1 MSSTQ
6 SLASASTHK
15 VNVPVFAFHIDAL
28 LLSLFALYV
37 GLTLPRALVRL
48 FQPSELLNGFFLRSG
63 VRRSPPERNNSTRS
77 NRTLL
82 RTDTLGRS
90 GTMKSRGNAS
100 ADHSAGAH
108 KGTDT
113 FPAIVTPVARRARG
127 AQHSAPTRVPR
138 WTTIVHP
145 SLAYALNFRVSPGFS
160 LGKLLVLVAY
170 GLIVIY
176 GCLYHSNPFTD
187 YDRSGYIAVSQVPIV
202 MALAGKSNWLSWLS
216 GVGYEKFNYIH
227 RFAGRIVVLMANVHT
242 LGYLYEWSVNG
253 TIQAKFRQPMF
264 IWGLVAVGALD
275 LLFACSLAFVRD
287 RMYSFFFTTHI
298 TCVLVALLAIYMHYP
313 ATLPYLLAAA
323 VLYAFDHFARI
334 ARTRYTT
341 AWLTAENALNG
352 GTTLV
357 DVPSLGAG
365 WRAGQHV
372 RIRVVSDTWFGWW
385 GTWLIG
391 RARPFTIATGSNS
404 GGMMLEIKAIGSWT
418 RKLLRMA
425 DDAAD
430 ARPAEKS
437 TDVERGRGPSRAVRI
452 IVEGPYSGPGYTLY
466 TAYSGVLLVAGGSGI
481 SYATSVLD
489 DILQKHAS
497 GKSNVRVIEVVWS
510 VTDPDSLYS
519 HLPELLPLMHPR
531 PSPHT
536 PLSLR
541 FSVHWTRTSPRAP
554 RVPRTA
560 LPPGMHLR
568 PGRPDIHATMQ
579 SVILG
584 VRDAYS
590 TGRGRSHSHSAV
602 SPSGIVIGSC
612 GPIALIDD
620 ATRAVG
626 RVSWAD
632 WKDVGGVESIEEVY
646 GW

>member
-1 MSSTQ
+1 MSGLQFASST
-6 SLASASTHK
+6 THK
-15 VNVPVFAFHIDAL
+15 VNVPAFAFHIDIV

-37 GLTLPRALVRL
+37 ALTLPRALVRL
-48 FQPSELLNGFFLRSG
+48 FQPSEILNGFFLRSG
-63 VRRSPPERNNSTRS
+63 AQRSPPERNNSTRS
-77 NRTLL
+77 TRTLL
-82 RTDTLGRS
+82 RADTLGRS
-90 GTMKSRGNAS
+90 GTLTKPRVDAS
-100 ADHSAGAH
+100 APPGDHSAGTSKA
-108 KGTDT
+108 TDA
-113 FPAIVTPVARRARG
+113 FPAIVTPVSRRARG
-127 AQHSAPTRVPR
+127 AHQSSAPTRVPR

-160 LGKLLVLVAY
+160 LGKLLVLVTY
-170 GLIVIY
+170 GLIVFY
-176 GCLYHSNPFTD
+176 ACVFHSNPFTD
-187 YDRSGYIAVSQVPIV
+187 FDRSGYIAVSQVPIV
-202 MALAGKSNWLSWLS
+202 MALAGKSNWLSWLC
-216 GVGYEKFNYIH
+216 GVGYEKFNYVH
-227 RFAGRIVVLMANVHT
+227 RFAGRIVVFAANVHT
-242 LGYLYEWSVNG
+242 LGYLYQWSLNG
-253 TIQAKFRQPMF
+253 TVQARLRTPMF
-264 IWGLVAVGALD
+264 IWGLVAISAFD
-275 LLFACSLAFVRD
+275 LLFACSLSFVRD
-287 RMYSFFFTTHI
+287 RMYSFFFATHV
-298 TCVLVALLAIYMHYP
+298 TCVVVALLAIYMHYP
-313 ATLPYLLAAA
+313 PILPYLLAAA
-323 VLYAFDHFARI
+323 VLYAFDHIARI

-357 DVPSLGAG
+357 DIPSLGAG

-372 RIRVVSDTWFGWW
+372 RIRVVSDSWFGWW

-404 GGMMLEIKAIGSWT
+404 GGMMLEVKAQGAWT

-425 DDAAD
+425 DEAAD

-437 TDVERGRGPSRAVRI
+437 TDTERGRGPAREVRI

-466 TAYSGVLLVAGGSGI
+466 TAYSGVVLVAGGSGI

-489 DILQKHAS
+489 DILQKHAR

-519 HLPELLPLMHPR
+519 LLPELAPLMNPR

-536 PLSLR
+536 ALSLR
-541 FSVHWTRTSPRAP
+541 FSVHWTRTSSRAP
-554 RVPRTA
+554 R
-560 LPPGMHLR
+560 
-568 PGRPDIHATMQ
+568 
-579 SVILG
+579 SVIAG

-590 TGRGRSHSHSAV
+590 TGRGRNQSRSSV

-612 GPIALIDD
+612 GPTPLIDD

-632 WKDVGGVESIEEVY
+632 WKDVGGVESIEELF

>member
-1 MSSTQ
+1 MSGAQ
-6 SLASASTHK
+6 SFASTTAHK
-15 VNVPVFAFHIDAL
+15 VNVPAFAFHIDVL

-37 GLTLPRALVRL
+37 ALTLPRALVRL

-63 VRRSPPERNNSTRS
+63 AQRSSPERNNSTRS
-77 NRTLL
+77 TRTLL
-82 RTDTLGRS
+82 RADTLGRS
-90 GTMKSRGNAS
+90 GTLTKPRGNTS
-100 ADHSAGAH
+100 APPVDHSTSAGKA
-108 KGTDT
+108 TDT
-113 FPAIVTPVARRARG
+113 FPALITPARRHRG
-127 AQHSAPTRVPR
+127 AQQSSAPTR
-138 WTTIVHP
+138 HP

-160 LGKLLVLVAY
+160 LGKFLVLVTY
-170 GLIVIY
+170 GLIV
-176 GCLYHSNPFTD
+176 LYACVFHSNPFTD
-187 YDRSGYIAVSQVPIV
+187 FDRSGYIAVSQVPIV
-202 MALAGKSNWLSWLS
+202 MALAGKSNWLSWVC

-227 RFAGRIVVLMANVHT
+227 RFSGRIVVVAANVHT
-242 LGYLYEWSVNG
+242 LGYLYRWSLNG
-253 TIQAKFRQPMF
+253 TVQARLRTPMF
-264 IWGLVAVGALD
+264 VWGLVAICALD
-275 LLFACSLAFVRD
+275 LLFACSLSFVRD
-287 RMYSFFFTTHI
+287 RMYSFFFATHV
-298 TCVLVALLAIYMHYP
+298 TCVVVSLLAIYMHYP
-313 ATLPYLLAAA
+313 PILPYLLAAA
-323 VLYAFDHFARI
+323 VLYAFDHIARI

-357 DVPSLGAG
+357 DIPSLGAG

-404 GGMMLEIKAIGSWT
+404 GGMMLEIKAQGAWT

-425 DDAAD
+425 DGASD

-437 TDVERGRGPSRAVRI
+437 TDAERGRGPAREVRI

-466 TAYSGVLLVAGGSGI
+466 TAYSGVILVAGGSGI

-510 VTDPDSLYS
+510 VADPDSLYS
-519 HLPELLPLMHPR
+519 LLPELAPLMYPR

-536 PLSLR
+536 TLSLR
-541 FSVHWTRTSPRAP
+541 FSVHWTRTSSRAP

-568 PGRPDIHATMQ
+568 VGRPDVHSTLQ
-579 SVILG
+579 SVIAG

-590 TGRGRSHSHSAV
+590 TTTGRSRGQSRSSV

-612 GPIALIDD
+612 GPTALIDD

-632 WKDVGGVESIEEVY
+632 WKDVGGVESIEEVF